1 MKDRMVLKIMTMVL
15 ALAAGSALG
24 QDDFSDP
31 DGSIAL
37 AEHLTTFAHQ
47 TFHQGKIPIKALQI
61 DAALY
66 RAAMRLNPKEPRYA
80 RALADI
86 MLEMNDIP
94 GAAEALNAY
103 MKLDPDDQNAQVQ
116 YVDVQMASDQ
126 MQSLDQ
132 RLNYLRYL
140 LSISQISNPVK
151 CEIAYRAAQLLMNRG
166 QSDEAMKLLQ
176 SARVLNPLNVKVL
189 RTLYVMTQENA
200 LPVDRV
206 QQLLAILRAN
216 PADPVV
222 ASRLAEQL
230 AELGLVGPSITWYAA
245 ANQLYSISSVRA
257 DPAFVLGASSELL
270 IGKKVEDAATLATR
284 YTAALP
290 SDADGW
296 FVALSILKFQLSL
309 YQDDPAMEAL
319 QKSTIQRASIAISNR
334 IMVIR
339 KQTGDNDAATR
350 PDNAETDT
358 VLPDLSDDAGR
369 FKAAQYRDL
378 IGLYQS
384 SLESLAWLNLYYRAD
399 AGRAAPLIDD
409 LPRVGVAPD
418 DPTYLRLRAWQQY
431 RSGDSKGALP
441 KLQALGKID
450 PLAAMG
456 AIMIEAENPA
466 TEPQAKLKAQKLLND
481 HPCGVIGAV
490 IWSEFTNY
498 HLTVD
503 PSPDSGSAL
512 ALAENIPQ
520 AFLQL
525 ISAPR
530 EIYTLDIAPLKSSF
544 SFGDPILVR
553 VTLQN
558 ISTDWLA
565 IGNDCALQPELWFNA
580 RLRGMLS
587 QTVPGVAVGRLDQ
600 RFVVGPGDTVS
611 TVVRIDQD
619 ALHRLFTVNPKVD
632 LEVNLELV
640 TNPTFGSDPGNKKG
654 PSMRPGVCGYSQSST
669 DLISREPTPMD
680 SPQQR
685 LAVYQGLNSDDG
697 GEKIRTMTLLA
708 AYIQA
713 LGDQKSDQ
721 VQAIVTEMLN
731 KLHRV
736 DNAGRDCVLSYQKYL
751 LAQVASDAD
760 RPDAIK
766 AMANDEHWQMRLL
779 ALQLAGQEG
788 DKDMDVVEQ
797 LTGSKDTV
805 IHDYAVALSQSL
817 EAAKA
822 SPQQEAP
829 AAQASPDQV
838 SPDQPSPEQA
848 SPTPPAIPD
857 DMGAPQSPSPE
868 TSTTPG
874 Q

>member
-1 MKDRMVLKIMTMVL
+1 MKDRMVLKVLTVVL

-47 TFHQGKIPIKALQI
+47 TFHQEKIPVKALQI

-66 RAAMRLNPKEPRYA
+66 RAALRLNPKEPRYA
-80 RALADI
+80 RALSDI
-86 MLEMNDIP
+86 MLEMNDVP
-94 GAAEALNAY
+94 GAADALSGY
-103 MKLDPDDQNAQVQ
+103 MKLDPADQNAQVQ
-116 YVDVQMASDQ
+116 YIDVQLASDQ

-140 LSISQISNPVK
+140 LSIGQIANPVK
-151 CEIAYRAAQLLMNRG
+151 SEIAYRGAQLLMNRG
-166 QSDEAMKLLQ
+166 QTDEAMKLLQ

-189 RTLYVMTQENA
+189 RTLYVMTQEKA

-230 AELGLVGPSITWYAA
+230 AYLGLVGPSITWYAA
-245 ANQLYSISSVRA
+245 ANQLYDITRVRA
-257 DPAFVLGASSELL
+257 DPAFVLGAGSELL
-270 IGKKVEDAATLATR
+270 IGKRVEDAATLATR

-309 YQDDPAMEAL
+309 YQDPAMEAL
-319 QKSTIQRASIAISNR
+319 QKSTIQRASIAIANR
-334 IMVIR
+334 ILVLR
-339 KQTGDNDAATR
+339 NQTGDTEATTRPVDAA
-350 PDNAETDT
+350 TDT
-358 VLPDLSDDAGR
+358 VLPDLSDDTGR
-369 FKAAQYRDL
+369 FKAAHYRDL

-384 SLESLAWLNLYYRAD
+384 SLESLAWLNLYYRSD
-399 AGRAAPLIDD
+399 ANLAAPLIDD
-409 LPRVGVAPD
+409 LARIGVAPN

-431 RSGDSKGALP
+431 RGGDPQGALP
-441 KLQALGKID
+441 KLQALGKND

-456 AIMIEAENPA
+456 AIMIESENPA
-466 TEPQAKLKAQKLLND
+466 TEPKAKVKAQKLLDD

-490 IWSEFTNY
+490 IWSEFTKY

-520 AFLQL
+520 GFLQL
-525 ISAPR
+525 ISVPR

-558 ISTDWLA
+558 IGTDWLA

-580 RLRGMLS
+580 RLRGMMS
-587 QTVPGVAVGRLDQ
+587 QTIPGIAVGRLDQ
-600 RFVVGPGDTVS
+600 RFVLGPGDTVS
-611 TVVRIDQD
+611 TIVRVDQD
-619 ALHRLFTVNPKVD
+619 ALHRLFSVNPKVD

-640 TNPTFGSDPGNKKG
+640 TNPVFGSDPSSKNG
-654 PSMRPGVCGYSQSST
+654 PSMRPGVGGYSQSST
-669 DLISREPTPMD
+669 DLISREPTPID

-697 GEKIRTMTLLA
+697 GEKIRTMTVLA
-708 AYIQA
+708 AYIRA
-713 LGDQKSDQ
+713 LGDQKADQ

-731 KLHRV
+731 KLRRV
-736 DNAGRDCVLSYQKYL
+736 DNAGKDCVLSYQKYL
-751 LAQVASDAD
+751 LAQAASDAD

-766 AMANDEHWQMRLL
+766 AMAKDEHWQTRLL

-788 DKDMDVVEQ
+788 DKDMDVVNQ
-797 LTGSKDTV
+797 LMGSKDP
-805 IHDYAVALSQSL
+805 IISDYAAALSQSL
-817 EAAKA
+817 EAAKN
-822 SPQQEAP
+822 SP
-829 AAQASPDQV
+829 
-838 SPDQPSPEQA
+838 PEQA
-848 SPTPPAIPD
+848 APPAPD
-857 DMGAPQSPSPE
+857 DTTDSTMPPPPAPE
-868 TSTTPG
+868 TSETPG